1 MTRRVPTAT
10 SRGGPLVGRRGE
22 SDELVAVFEATEAG
36 RGGLVLVA
44 GDAGV
49 GKTRLVGELL
59 AASRLLR
66 VDGPSTQG
74 TTPPY
79 HPIVAAFRAYLRR
92 VPGGLADCGPLTG
105 HLALLLPELG
115 PAPGSVE
122 RPTLF
127 EAIRCALVTMGRAE
141 PIGVFLDDLQWADET
156 TLELLAALASAI
168 EREPVLVIGA
178 YRSDDIPRGHALRR
192 LRSELRRSGTL
203 RELQLTSLDVKETTE
218 LVAAL
223 VGEEPSR
230 TLATTIHLRTEGIPF
245 FIEELVYALR
255 VQERIQSG
263 PRGLELAGGD

>member
-1 MTRRVPTAT
+1 M
-10 SRGGPLVGRRGE
+10 
-22 SDELVAVFEATEAG
+22 
-36 RGGLVLVA
+36 GGLVLVA

-49 GKTRLVGELL
+49 GKTLLVGDLL
-59 AASRLLR
+59 DASRLLR
-66 VDGPSTQG
+66 VDGPSSQG
-74 TTPPY
+74 TTQPY
-79 HPIVAAFRAYLRR
+79 HAIVAAFRAYLRLA
-92 VPGGLADCGPLTG
+92 PGGLADCGPLTG

-192 LRSELRRSGTL
+192 LRSELRRSGRL

-230 TLATTIHLRTEGIPF
+230 TLATTIHLRTVGIPF
-245 FIEELVYALR
+245 FIVELVYALWA
-255 VQERIQSG
+255 Q
-263 PRGLELAGGD
+263 